1 MGDDSNT
8 KGSQERLK
16 INTNEPH
23 GISYWAAKFGVTK
36 QELKKAIDKVGNSLL
51 LLRKNLKTNNVLDVP
66 KCRTVSVLYLVLA
79 SPRPYYQV
87 KKK

>member
-36 QELKKAIDKVGNSLL
+36 QELKKAIDKVGNSPAAVEKEL
-51 LLRKNLKTNNVLDVP
+51 KNK
-66 KCRTVSVLYLVLA
+66 
-79 SPRPYYQV
+79 
-87 KKK
+87 